1 MVLVTRPA
9 EFQVEVLAEKLNLT
23 EFPTNGA
30 RYIVGD
36 PADAIDEELPPGGNT
51 VAKGT
56 AKSKPSVKPVD
67 SSEQSPNVTFKLS
80 TAVEKPNLSKESEK
94 KPVSKV
100 IAPEKP
106 KTAMNPFEKSV
117 VKTPEKPA
125 APPVTQALAQVS
137 KLPSETQKY
146 PVRKLPAAEGQNPNP
161 TSKSEP
167 SKSAQTAHSAQP
179 LAQLNKVP
187 PLNGPAKKH
196 ATSEA
201 KMANPTS
208 KSGSSKTAANATK
221 SVQPAKSVP
230 EAPGAAVK
238 PVHTTSIDAFKELLK
253 TKTLPQVQKPI
264 APAAKKPLPTSNAKR
279 DTSARVTPDLKP
291 KSASQ
296 KTTPEKGYA
305 SKDPRLSDQKS
316 KPVIP
321 KLPANKVES
330 TAKKPADPRKS
341 SSESQKATPPEKG
354 NVSKDPRFQ
363 DGKSKPVIP
372 RLSANKVDS
381 SAKKPADPTTSSSE
395 SRKGS
400 SNNPAKKTSTVENK
414 KPLEDKSSDQRSST
428 EKPSSDKVDIL
439 RGDKTSKPVVAA
451 APKPGLNRDVPP
463 KQVSYAAEVS
473 KSVVRSVSEKTVES
487 EAVRKPTESAALVK
501 KCDKPQGSS
510 AKSMTGSEGHL
521 RKESARPP
529 TPEATGLNR
538 SKQEGSSQG
547 CQSPIVRKE
556 SSTKPPTPTLIRDK
570 ANKDSSSAGMDHL
583 LQFVLLLVK
592 IKTILGTGKCLCLVR
607 TPV

>member
-1 MVLVTRPA
+1 MTRPA

-30 RYIVGD
+30 RYFVGD
-36 PADAIDEELPPGGNT
+36 LADAIDEELPPGGNT
-51 VAKGT
+51 MAKGT
-56 AKSKPSVKPVD
+56 AKPKPSVKPVD
-67 SSEQSPNVTFKLS
+67 SSEQSQNVTSKLS
-80 TAVEKPNLSKESEK
+80 ATVKTPNLSKESEK

-100 IAPEKP
+100 NAPEKP
-106 KTAMNPFEKSV
+106 KTAMNPFEKSLD
-117 VKTPEKPA
+117 KTPEKPV

-137 KLPSETQKY
+137 KLPSETQKD
-146 PVRKLPAAEGQNPNP
+146 PARKLASAEGQNPNP

-167 SKSAQTAHSAQP
+167 SKSAQTPHSAQP

-187 PLNGPAKKH
+187 PQNGPAKKH

-208 KSGSSKTAANATK
+208 KSGSSKTATNASK
-221 SVQPAKSVP
+221 SVQPTKSVP

-253 TKTLPQVQKPI
+253 TKTLPQVHKPI
-264 APAAKKPLPTSNAKR
+264 APTAKKPLPTSNAKR

-316 KPVIP
+316 KSVVP
-321 KLPANKVES
+321 KVPANKLES
-330 TAKKPADPRKS
+330 TAKKQADPTKS
-341 SSESQKATPPEKG
+341 SSESQKATLPEKG

-372 RLSANKVDS
+372 KLSANKVDS
-381 SAKKPADPTTSSSE
+381 SAKRPSDPTTSSSE

-400 SNNPAKKTSTVENK
+400 SNNPAKIQKSSSSTQVKINAKQTSTVENK
-414 KPLEDKSSDQRSST
+414 KPLENKSSDQRSST
-428 EKPSSDKVDIL
+428 EKPSSDKVDIP

-463 KQVSYAAEVS
+463 KQGSSAAEVS
-473 KSVVRSVSEKTVES
+473 KSIVRSVSEKTVES
-487 EAVRKPTESAALVK
+487 EAIRKPTENAASVK

-510 AKSMTGSEGHL
+510 AKST
-521 RKESARPP
+521 
-529 TPEATGLNR
+529 TGLATN
-538 SKQEGSSQG
+538 SIFF
-547 CQSPIVRKE
+547 CF
-556 SSTKPPTPTLIRDK
+556 L
-570 ANKDSSSAGMDHL
+570 
-583 LQFVLLLVK
+583 FV
-592 IKTILGTGKCLCLVR
+592 KTH
-607 TPV
+607 